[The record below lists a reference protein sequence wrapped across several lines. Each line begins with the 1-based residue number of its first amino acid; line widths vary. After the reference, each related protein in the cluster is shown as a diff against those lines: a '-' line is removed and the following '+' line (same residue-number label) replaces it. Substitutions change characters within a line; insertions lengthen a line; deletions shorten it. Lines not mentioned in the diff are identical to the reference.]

1 MFELEDYNKP
11 SISIILHKRFITMIT
26 TLPRQTLPEQ
36 VAEKLLEFIASEGL
50 KPGELLPSTAKLSE
64 SFGVSRPV
72 VREALR
78 SIASLGIIEIV
89 NGKGAVVKPI
99 DGNLLHLL
107 FQRAIQL
114 QRKAVMELMEV
125 RKPLEVQSAILATE
139 RHTPED
145 LLKLGEIV
153 AAMADNLDNLK
164 IYADLDVQ
172 FHLRIAAAAQN
183 SMMYYLISSI
193 RESLEEAV
201 LHGLHSRRSQVE
213 LERVQQTHHL
223 VFEGI
228 EARDAE
234 AAAEMMAVHF
244 DEAVVALLREENA
257 HELAA

>member
-1 MFELEDYNKP
+1 
-11 SISIILHKRFITMIT
+11 MIT
-26 TLPRQTLPEQ
+26 PLPRQTLPEQ
-36 VAEKLLEFIASEGL
+36 VAENLLEFIASEGL
-50 KPGELLPSTAKLSE
+50 KPGELLPSTARLSE

-99 DGNLLHLL
+99 DGNLLHLF

-125 RKPLEVQSAILATE
+125 RKPLEIQSAVLATE
-139 RHTPED
+139 RHTLED
-145 LLKLGEIV
+145 LAKLEEIVTAMAKNLPNLKL
-153 AAMADNLDNLK
+153 
-164 IYADLDVQ
+164 YANLDVQ
-172 FHLRIAAAAQN
+172 FHLQIAAAARN

-201 LHGLHSRRSQVE
+201 LQGLHSRRSQAE
-213 LERVQQTHHL
+213 LERVQQTHEM

-228 EARDAE
+228 KARDSD
-234 AAAEMMAVHF
+234 AAAEMMVVHF
-244 DEAVVALLREENA
+244 DEATTALLREEVPQESA
-257 HELAA
+257 G